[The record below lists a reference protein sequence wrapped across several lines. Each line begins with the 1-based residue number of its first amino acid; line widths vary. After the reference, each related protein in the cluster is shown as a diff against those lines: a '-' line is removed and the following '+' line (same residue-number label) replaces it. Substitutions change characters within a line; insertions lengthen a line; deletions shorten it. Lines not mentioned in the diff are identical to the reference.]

1 MVLAA
6 SSMLIASAVQAIS
19 SWRLNQSNS
28 ALFDAEGKA
37 RETAWQYGLTY
48 AYNNHQLGHLQMAA
62 SVANEI
68 NENNPTFAKDVPWQ
82 LLKAEI
88 DSNYR
93 LLYKADYPLRDIVSI
108 PGTSKV
114 IFGGDSPR
122 LTIFDRSNG
131 KVVDT
136 IDTPLQRIDSL
147 AISADGRFVAAGGAP
162 DAVTDIASPWLID
175 LTNKQIRML
184 RSTGPTTLEALAFSP
199 DGKWLATTY
208 RYEGAW
214 LESMEDSKDYPIE
227 VFMPGRGRSVGWLN
241 DSKTVAVML
250 QEGQLLF
257 RGLDGSS
264 VDLATQKGVYSFVT
278 VPNTNQLVAAFS
290 HSENCFFYGPSG
302 HDAAKMLSGSAEDP
316 LCIAVSPNGRFVAV
330 GSELGEIIVWGSPVH
345 PDPTQHDLD
354 LARQPLVRAEV
365 FESEVTAVCW
375 SDEHVVAT
383 ALDGSVFST
392 HFAARATDYESG
404 RDISAATFDR
414 GGKEVVIGLNDG
426 TLYRYPTTELIK
438 RLDAPGST
446 VKDPK
451 YKLDFEADTPV
462 MLIEIAPAGRWMM
475 VGYES
480 RQVELLDASGKL
492 IVSAAPRFTEG
503 KPEYLEAFAIS
514 DDEKSIAWAGRE
526 GQLRVRRFDGKT
538 LQDGYTVERNNV
550 EALEFLPGTN
560 LLAAG
565 GRFEGLFIYAPADTE
580 HPNEIDK
587 VAVRSIDRIP
597 GTKRFAVGSVDGVL
611 RQFDTESLTFDK
623 PIRVR
628 GSSGP
633 ELAVSPDGTTAVWTD
648 EKFETVVVSLAWE
661 RTLGQLRKGP
671 IDLWDYQLTN
681 CSTEFSADGRYLM
694 ISHFVRR
701 EAYHDVLNPNKPG
714 LRRGFVR
721 DFMRIYDL
729 DANPDGAA
737 LTGSIEITGAKDG
750 I

>member
-1 MVLAA
+1 
-6 SSMLIASAVQAIS
+6 
-19 SWRLNQSNS
+19 
-28 ALFDAEGKA
+28 
-37 RETAWQYGLTY
+37 
-48 AYNNHQLGHLQMAA
+48 
-62 SVANEI
+62 
-68 NENNPTFAKDVPWQ
+68 
-82 LLKAEI
+82 LLRAEI

-93 LLYKADYPLRDIVSI
+93 LLYKADSPLREIVSI

-114 IFGGDSPR
+114 ILGGDSPR
-122 LTIFDRSNG
+122 LTILDRSTG

-136 IDTPLQRIDSL
+136 IDTPLQRVDAL
-147 AISADGRFVAAGGAP
+147 AISADGRFVAAGGAT
-162 DAVTDIASPWLID
+162 DAVTDVASPWLID

-199 DGKWLATTY
+199 DGQWLASTY
-208 RYEGAW
+208 RNEWAL
-214 LESMEDSKDYPIE
+214 LESLAEPNQDLIKIPFIKS
-227 VFMPGRGRSVGWLN
+227 RGRSVGWLN

-250 QEGQLLF
+250 QEGQLLL
-257 RGLDGSS
+257 RGLDGSA
-264 VDLATQKGVYSFVT
+264 VEIPTQKGVSSFVT
-278 VPNTNQLVAAFS
+278 VPNTKQLVAAFS
-290 HSENCFFYGPSG
+290 HSENCFFYGPRG

-330 GSELGEIIVWGSPVH
+330 GSELGEIIVWGSPAH

-426 TLYRYPTTELIK
+426 TLYRYPTTELMK

-451 YKLDFEADTPV
+451 FKLDFEADTPV
-462 MLIEIAPAGRWMM
+462 MLIEIAPAGKWMM

-480 RQVELLDASGKL
+480 RQVELLDDSGKP

-514 DDEKSIAWAGRE
+514 DDEKWIAWGGRE

-550 EALEFLPGTN
+550 LALEFLPGS
-560 LLAAG
+560 
-565 GRFEGLFIYAPADTE
+565 APL
-580 HPNEIDK
+580 
-587 VAVRSIDRIP
+587 P
-597 GTKRFAVGSVDGVL
+597 G
-611 RQFDTESLTFDK
+611 
-623 PIRVR
+623 
-628 GSSGP
+628 
-633 ELAVSPDGTTAVWTD
+633 
-648 EKFETVVVSLAWE
+648 
-661 RTLGQLRKGP
+661 
-671 IDLWDYQLTN
+671 
-681 CSTEFSADGRYLM
+681 
-694 ISHFVRR
+694 H
-701 EAYHDVLNPNKPG
+701 
-714 LRRGFVR
+714 
-721 DFMRIYDL
+721 
-729 DANPDGAA
+729 
-737 LTGSIEITGAKDG
+737 
-750 I
+750 